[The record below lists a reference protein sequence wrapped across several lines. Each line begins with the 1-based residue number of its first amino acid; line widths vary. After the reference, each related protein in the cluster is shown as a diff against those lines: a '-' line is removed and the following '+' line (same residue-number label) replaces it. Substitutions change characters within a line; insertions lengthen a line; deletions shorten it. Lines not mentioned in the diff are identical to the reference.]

1 MDELHEGGIAME
13 NTVTQFETRWNRLIV
28 ELFGLGNED
37 ERDRDEDSDA
47 ECDG

>member
-1 MDELHEGGIAME
+1 ME

-37 ERDRDEDSDA
+37 DWERDEDSD
-47 ECDG
+47 DRRDD